1 MSINIEE
8 NIDEP
13 DVIKLLERLITYALI
28 RDEYRDFV
36 KTNMFL
42 V

>member
-1 MSINIEE
+1 MGSLVNDRQW

-36 KTNMFL
+36 KTNR
-42 V
+42 